1 MFWACLGVF
10 GERKKQ
16 MRTRVKTKQKAKND
30 LDEMDAAASKL
41 ALAYKKSRLR
51 RVLTQVRHQV
61 HESVDLRERRSG
73 IEVRHVHA
81 SDERACA
88 AQRVNEVRSRRTSV
102 FTKGIDRIQAAM
114 KDNRASRQARL
125 LSIKQ
130 TDKEIEELSTVWQQ
144 VK

>member
-16 MRTRVKTKQKAKND
+16 MWTRVKTKQKAKND

-81 SDERACA
+81 SDERACCLA
-88 AQRVNEVRSRRTSV
+88 ACE
-102 FTKGIDRIQAAM
+102 
-114 KDNRASRQARL
+114 
-125 LSIKQ
+125 
-130 TDKEIEELSTVWQQ
+130 
-144 VK
+144 

>member
-1 MFWACLGVF
+1 MW
-10 GERKKQ
+10 
-16 MRTRVKTKQKAKND
+16 TRVKTKQKAKND
-30 LDEMDAAASKL
+30 LDKMDAAASKL

-73 IEVRHVHA
+73 IEVRHVPA

>member
-1 MFWACLGVF
+1 MH
-10 GERKKQ
+10 
-16 MRTRVKTKQKAKND
+16 
-30 LDEMDAAASKL
+30 
-41 ALAYKKSRLR
+41 
-51 RVLTQVRHQV
+51 LT
-61 HESVDLRERRSG
+61 S
-73 IEVRHVHA
+73 VHA
-81 SDERACA
+81 VL
-88 AQRVNEVRSRRTSV
+88 QRVNEVRSRRTSV